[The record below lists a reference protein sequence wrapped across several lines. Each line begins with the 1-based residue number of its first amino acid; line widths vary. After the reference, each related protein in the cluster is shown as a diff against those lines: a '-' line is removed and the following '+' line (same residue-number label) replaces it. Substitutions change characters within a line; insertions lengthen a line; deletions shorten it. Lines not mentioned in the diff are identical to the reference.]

1 MHSQRVHPFPR
12 RSSSILC
19 AVAILIA
26 SALGAC
32 GGGSGG
38 SAPASPVPGT
48 PGPVTPAPGAPVVQ
62 TGAAPSA
69 NVLAGVQSELQ
80 FPIGMAMDKA
90 GNILVIDASTQL
102 IHKIT
107 PQGVMTALAGSR
119 MVHGFA
125 DGQGDKASFSFNYE
139 SRAMVDAAG
148 NLIVTDTCNN
158 TVRRIT
164 PEGLV
169 STVAGTQRANCIPYT
184 SQAYIYSGDTRG
196 TLSRPGGIAL
206 DANGDYL
213 VLSADAIVQRIT
225 PAGQVSAIKWAIDS
239 ASTSQLGRATNIA
252 TGKDGVV
259 YASDASRIYRI
270 TNGVA
275 RFVAGGPPANGS
287 RDGQGAAAGFSR
299 INGLALDASGNL
311 YITQGGAVR
320 KMTPDGLVT
329 TVAGNHVGPLV
340 ARDGSVA
347 SATFNTVG
355 SMAFDAQGVLT
366 MVDVGADAVRQL
378 SPQGVVSTLAA
389 TPLAAGERD
398 GAGAAARFGG
408 IGQSAVDSKGNFYL
422 AEPDRAVVRRVGP
435 DGAATVF
442 AGIPGTRNEASA
454 TALRADALYYPTAVA
469 VDARDAVYV
478 ADGQRVLKFEG
489 GVMRTISSERIGNVT
504 HIAVDAD
511 GNLALA
517 AYSEVILMS
526 ADGKIVRRIDYKD
539 VAPQAMEERRSI
551 PGIWAASVA
560 FDRNGNLYLADLD
573 HGVILKGGKTGA
585 FTLFAGT
592 PNATGQRDGPART
605 GLIGFYSGPQ
615 MAFAPDGDMYLSG
628 NGKVRKIAPDGT
640 ISTPALAWGL
650 ANIGS
655 VSYGN
660 GKLMGMAGH
669 AVVFAPLPR

>member
-1 MHSQRVHPFPR
+1 MHSARVHPFPR

-19 AVAILIA
+19 AVAMLIA

-38 SAPASPVPGT
+38 SAPASPAPSA
-48 PGPVTPAPGAPVVQ
+48 PGPTTPAPTAPVVQ
-62 TGAAPSA
+62 AGAAPSA

-107 PQGVMTALAGSR
+107 PQGVMTTLAGSR
-119 MVHGFA
+119 MVHGSA
-125 DGQGDKASFSFNYE
+125 DGQGDKASFSFNFE

-164 PEGLV
+164 PDGLV
-169 STVAGTQRANCIPYT
+169 STVAGTQRSNCIPYT

-196 TLSRPGGIAL
+196 ILSRPGGIAL

-225 PAGQVSAIKWAIDS
+225 PAGQVSAIKWTNDS
-239 ASTSQLGRATNIA
+239 PPAPQLGRATNIV
-252 TGKDGVV
+252 TGKDGVM
-259 YASDASRIYRI
+259 YASDAFRIFRI

-275 RFVAGGPPANGS
+275 RFIAGGNATGS
-287 RDGQGAAAGFSR
+287 RDGQGAAASFWR
-299 INGLALDASGNL
+299 INALALDASGNL

-329 TVAGNHVGPLV
+329 TVAGNNAGAVT
-340 ARDGSVA
+340 ARDGSAA

-378 SPQGVVSTLAA
+378 SPLGAVSTLAA
-389 TPLAAGERD
+389 TPLVAGEQEGV
-398 GAGAAARFGG
+398 GALARFAG

-422 AEPDRAVVRRVGP
+422 AESERAVVRRVGA

-442 AGIPGTRNEASA
+442 AGVPGIRNEVGG
-454 TALRADALYYPTAVA
+454 TAFRGEALNRPTAVA
-469 VDARDAVYV
+469 VDTKDAVYV
-478 ADGQRVLKFEG
+478 ADSQRVLKIEG
-489 GVMRTISSERIGNVT
+489 SAVRTISSERLGNVI

-511 GNLALA
+511 GTLALA
-517 AYSEVILMS
+517 TASQVVLMS
-526 ADGKIVRRIDYKD
+526 ADGKIVRRIDYRD
-539 VAPQAMEERRSI
+539 VAPQAMEERRSV
-551 PGIWAASVA
+551 PGFWAASVA
-560 FDRNGNLYLADLD
+560 FDRNGNLYVADLD
-573 HGVILKGGKTGA
+573 HSVILKGGKTGPL
-585 FTLFAGT
+585 TLFAGT
-592 PNATGQRDGPART
+592 PNATGERDGPART
-605 GLIGFYSGPQ
+605 GVLGFYSAPQ

-650 ANIGS
+650 ADVGS

-660 GKLMGMAGH
+660 GKLFGMAGH
-669 AVVFAPLPR
+669 ALVFAPLPR